1 MVEIRAFQPA
11 DLDHLYSICLV
22 TGAGGEDA
30 TALYRDPKL
39 LGHIYAAPYA
49 LLSPHTVFVAEDAE
63 GLGGY
68 IVGAPD
74 TRDFETRLETEWWPR
89 FRTRYRDPAGE
100 PRAGW
105 DRDQLMSYKI
115 HHPDRTADEIVEA
128 YPSHLHINL
137 LPQLRGAGIGRRL
150 MERWLATVRE
160 MGSRGAHLAGGAG
173 NRRAIRFYR
182 ACGFRELER
191 ASREASAAVWFA
203 IDLAPGTG
211 GGCTPR
217 AAG

>member
-1 MVEIRAFQPA
+1 MIEIRTFQSA
-11 DLDHLYSICLV
+11 DLDDLYRICLV

-49 LLSPHTVFVAEDAE
+49 LLSPRSVFVAEDAG

-74 TRDFETRLETEWWPR
+74 TRDFETRLETEWWPSLR
-89 FRTRYRDPAGE
+89 RRYRDPAGE

-137 LPQLRGAGIGRRL
+137 LPHLRGAGIGRRL
-150 MERWLATVRE
+150 IERWLAAVRE
-160 MGSRGAHLAGGAG
+160 MGSRGAHLAVGAR
-173 NRRAIRFYR
+173 NWRAIRFYR
-182 ACGFRELER
+182 ACGFHELER
-191 ASREASAAVWFA
+191 PPREASAAVWFA
-203 IDLAPGTG
+203 IELIPGAG
-211 GGCTPR
+211 GSCTLR
-217 AAG
+217 VAG